1 MNLYLIISGNLTGF
15 SHFYASAGAKDFY
28 EQSKIDFDFRNYLLF
43 LKDRQKAYA
52 VSFTDKTIAVS
63 LVTRVLDSFRRPGV
77 LNMTLLLPRKYKV
90 SDKGGLQGGAA
101 LYQLLNEVNDMFY
114 QRNFLNGMMNQ
125 NGAVL
130 MQDYYSPILERYQ
143 LVPDPKQRDVNA
155 RINVALA
162 KNNVGYIAAA
172 ESDIS
177 LYLETLCRESYE
189 GYHHVFLA
197 SDAPQNINESPVEE
211 VFYPVR
217 YTSNM
222 EAGVEYSL
230 PKKVRMSDKIDLLPN
245 LRGYVAFNQDY
256 TYEQIFQGAC
266 KQITAQLR
274 NEVIYL
280 TYQFEEE
287 HRKVTFEFQFGTS
300 KIDMREIFPVKL
312 WIGNQE
318 NYLQNNSLVFS
329 GKEIYHPIRLVCENE
344 KYEFVPGTAEFDLS
358 RYPDE
363 KFYVQVQSKTVRKPE
378 QTELKLTL
386 PKDGVFTIRI
396 INKPTGRVE
405 SFNQVKGS
413 WQKMVSG
420 AISDWRYEILSDQ
433 YKTVSGDFSQAGGLT
448 LEEKQGTQNQSKSQL
463 SSQTKYPV
471 QIKDSQGQSGAVSD
485 GGERKQ
491 SERNKFIRANLVV
504 FSFLS
509 VAVLALLGLGGYIVY
524 DKWKEKEQVNP
535 KDVDNDCKIRLSP
548 IIKQGTE
555 NKILSRQDLE
565 KLGLMCKIA
574 YDTRYFYMEED
585 NDSLTYILT
594 PKSEVPDSIYNNST
608 VTLSL
613 VYNKDTIF
621 KYVKSYHCYKN
632 PIDSFYLNIFNNLKS
647 IKDSLDNGSKVNK
660 EKVQKYLKSIEGN
673 QIYGNQKDRVKWSAT
688 NLYIEIK
695 QGIDKIQKNNLTT
708 DHGGEDQNE
717 TIEEIKTELD
727 KACVTLERLD
737 KLSQKINSLD
747 DSNSKTKTKL
757 LNKVSV
763 LKTVITNLRA
773 KQKPNDQQTKYL
785 SPDQVKAL
793 NFGFNPKN
801 NKEQERIKQY
811 WNTCNKN
818 RINVSK
824 IQSILDFS
832 NEVKNFIEKGS

>member
-43 LKDRQKAYA
+43 LKERQKAYA

-162 KNNVGYIAAA
+162 KNNIGYIAAA
-172 ESDIS
+172 ESDIP

-266 KQITAQLR
+266 KQIAAELR
-274 NEVIYL
+274 NNEVIYL

-329 GKEIYHPIRLVCENE
+329 GKEIYQPIRLVCENE

-363 KFYVQVQSKTVRKPE
+363 KFYVQVQSKTVEKPE
-378 QTELKLTL
+378 QTILRLTL
-386 PKDGVFTIRI
+386 PLDGVFTIRI

-405 SFNQVKGS
+405 SFNQVKGN

-420 AISDWRYEILSDQ
+420 AISDWRYEIVSDKYEVLSGNFPQ
-433 YKTVSGDFSQAGGLT
+433 PSILNFLK
-448 LEEKQGTQNQSKSQL
+448 KQGTQNQSNSQL

-471 QIKDSQGQSGAVSD
+471 QIKDSERKTGAVSD
-485 GGERKQ
+485 GGGKKQ
-491 SERNKFIRANLVV
+491 PERNKFIRANLVV

-524 DKWKEKEQVNP
+524 DKRIKDVKNEKELE
-535 KDVDNDCKIRLSP
+535 KSKKFDDKACEIWLCP
-548 IIKQGTE
+548 IISSDTLRRK
-555 NKILSRQDLE
+555 DLE
-565 KLGLMCKIA
+565 DLGLKCELICKDSIFDIEKK
-574 YDTRYFYMEED
+574 YE
-585 NDSLTYILT
+585 DSLIYILK
-594 PKSEVPDSIYNNST
+594 PRKGISDSIYNNST
-608 VTLSL
+608 VTLA
-613 VYNKDTIF
+613 VIYDEEDTIF
-621 KYVKSYHCYKN
+621 KYSEKYSELHDSYSNKPMLCSLD
-632 PIDSFYLNIFNNLKS
+632 IFYNLFSLLKS
-647 IKDSLDNGSKVNK
+647 SD
-660 EKVQKYLKSIEGN
+660 
-673 QIYGNQKDRVKWSAT
+673 
-688 NLYIEIK
+688 
-695 QGIDKIQKNNLTT
+695 
-708 DHGGEDQNE
+708 
-717 TIEEIKTELD
+717 
-727 KACVTLERLD
+727 
-737 KLSQKINSLD
+737 INSLD
-747 DSNSKTKTKL
+747 TILNESKESKLQRSKSIRKEMAWGNTKL
-757 LNKVSV
+757 YDTLSKRLEKLIEIEKEKNTIGEIKNKLDAVDVTLIQIKNFLNKIRNFTCNGTSDVKKKADN
-763 LKTVITNLRA
+763 LKKVIENLREGTLPA
-773 KQKPNDQQTKYL
+773 RESDQWILLSKDQQNELIPCYSGEKPRSIENIQGKL
-785 SPDQVKAL
+785 AKIKSINDFIKVVK
-793 NFGFNPKN
+793 
-801 NKEQERIKQY
+801 
-811 WNTCNKN
+811 
-818 RINVSK
+818 
-824 IQSILDFS
+824 S
-832 NEVKNFIEKGS
+832 NHII

>member
-28 EQSKIDFDFRNYLLF
+28 SQSKIDFDFRNHLTF
-43 LKDRQKAYA
+43 LSEGQKAYA
-52 VSFTDKTIAVS
+52 VSFTDKMIAVS
-63 LVTRVLDSFRRPGV
+63 LVTRVLDSFRRKGI
-77 LNMTLLLPRKYKV
+77 LDITLLLPRKYKV

-172 ESDIS
+172 ESDIP

-329 GKEIYHPIRLVCENE
+329 GKEIYQPIRLVCENG
-344 KYEFVPGTAEFDLS
+344 KYEFVPGTANIDLS
-358 RYPDE
+358 RYPE
-363 KFYVQVQSKTVRKPE
+363 KELTVYVQVQSKTVEKPE
-378 QTELKLTL
+378 QTILRLTL
-386 PKDGVFTIRI
+386 PLDGVFTIRI

-405 SFNQVKGS
+405 SFNQVKGN

-420 AISDWRYEILSDQ
+420 AISDWRYELSSDQ
-433 YKTVSGDFSQAGGLT
+433 YKTVSGDFSQAGDLI
-448 LEEKQGTQNQSKSQL
+448 LEKKQETQNQSKSQL

-471 QIKDSQGQSGAVSD
+471 QIKDSERKTGAVSD
-485 GGERKQ
+485 GGGKKQ
-491 SERNKFIRANLVV
+491 PERNKFIRANLVV

-524 DKWKEKEQVNP
+524 DKWIGGNEGEQEDSENVG
-535 KDVDNDCKIRLSP
+535 DNACKIRLSA

-565 KLGLMCKIA
+565 KLGLMCKIV
-574 YDTRYFYMEED
+574 YVTSYFYMEED

-594 PKSEVPDSIYNNST
+594 PKSKVPDSIYNST

-613 VYNKDTIF
+613 VYEGEDTIF
-621 KYVKSYHCYKN
+621 KYAKSYHCYKN
-632 PIDSFYLNIFNNLKS
+632 NPFIPFNLNTFNVLKS

-660 EKVQKYLKSIEGN
+660 EEVQKYLKSIEN
-673 QIYGNQKDRVKWSAT
+673 DSVYGNVNKKVWSAT
-688 NLYIEIK
+688 KLYKKIEDALSQTSKEVESEDGKTVTSIKSLLMSVEITWSQLENEIPGRINKIGNNKDRETLNTMVVNLKNAIENLRKGEKPKGWDSLSKAQRTALSPIFEK
-695 QGIDKIQKNNLTT
+695 NFSSKNARETYLKKIQGQSSEFKN
-708 DHGGEDQNE
+708 
-717 TIEEIKTELD
+717 
-727 KACVTLERLD
+727 
-737 KLSQKINSLD
+737 
-747 DSNSKTKTKL
+747 
-757 LNKVSV
+757 
-763 LKTVITNLRA
+763 
-773 KQKPNDQQTKYL
+773 
-785 SPDQVKAL
+785 
-793 NFGFNPKN
+793 
-801 NKEQERIKQY
+801 
-811 WNTCNKN
+811 
-818 RINVSK
+818 
-824 IQSILDFS
+824 IQSI
-832 NEVKNFIEKGS
+832 EEFIQKAKDIDLIN

>member
-130 MQDYYSPILERYQ
+130 MQDYYSPILEKYQ

-172 ESDIS
+172 ESDIP
-177 LYLETLCRESYE
+177 LYLETLCRENYE

-211 VFYPVR
+211 VFYTVR

-266 KQITAQLR
+266 KQIAAELR
-274 NEVIYL
+274 NNEVIYL

-329 GKEIYHPIRLVCENE
+329 GKEIYQPIRLVCENG
-344 KYEFVPGTAEFDLS
+344 KYEFVPGTANIDLS
-358 RYPDE
+358 RYPE
-363 KFYVQVQSKTVRKPE
+363 KELTVYVQVQSKTVEKPE

-420 AISDWRYEILSDQ
+420 AISDWRYELSSDQ
-433 YKTVSGDFSQAGGLT
+433 YKTVSGDFSQVGDLT
-448 LEEKQGTQNQSKSQL
+448 LEKKQGTQNQSKSQL

-471 QIKDSQGQSGAVSD
+471 QIKDSQGQSGPVSD
-485 GGERKQ
+485 GGEGKQ

-524 DKWKEKEQVNP
+524 DKWIGYEDILDKSLTQQDSVFFEKTKSCTIFLRVLKSGN
-535 KDVDNDCKIRLSP
+535 RL
-548 IIKQGTE
+548 TNE
-555 NKILSRQDLE
+555 HL
-565 KLGLMCKIA
+565 
-574 YDTRYFYMEED
+574 
-585 NDSLTYILT
+585 DSLKVRCI
-594 PKSEVPDSIYNNST
+594 PKST
-608 VTLSL
+608 
-613 VYNKDTIF
+613 
-621 KYVKSYHCYKN
+621 
-632 PIDSFYLNIFNNLKS
+632 
-647 IKDSLDNGSKVNK
+647 
-660 EKVQKYLKSIEGN
+660 
-673 QIYGNQKDRVKWSAT
+673 
-688 NLYIEIK
+688 
-695 QGIDKIQKNNLTT
+695 
-708 DHGGEDQNE
+708 
-717 TIEEIKTELD
+717 
-727 KACVTLERLD
+727 
-737 KLSQKINSLD
+737 D
-747 DSNSKTKTKL
+747 DS
-757 LNKVSV
+757 VC
-763 LKTVITNLRA
+763 II
-773 KQKPNDQQTKYL
+773 QKPNSDSLIYVISLNKEFDAQASDSIIFTFKHNYNVIGEVRLSYADCKRIYAHDVVLNEFEDIGKKNITTKIPTKQGAVNVNRL
-785 SPDQVKAL
+785 SDIDVTISEVTDINKDSSNKKLKIDGVVLVSERIRAL
-793 NFGFNPKN
+793 NDMFAALKQGLQPSQN
-801 NKEQERIKQY
+801 NLSSDQKKVIQEIFIQGAY
-811 WNTCNKN
+811 DLQ
-818 RINVSK
+818 K
-824 IQSILDFS
+824 I
-832 NEVKNFIEKGS
+832 KNFGSDGKFNDIKSLSDFYNIVIKNHDLLKKV

>member
-1 MNLYLIISGNLTGF
+1 MNLSLIISGNLTGF
-15 SHFYASAGAKDFY
+15 SHFYTSAGAKDFY
-28 EQSKIDFDFRNYLLF
+28 SQSKIDFDFRNHLTF
-43 LKDRQKAYA
+43 LSEGQKAYA
-52 VSFTDKTIAVS
+52 VSFTDKMIAVS
-63 LVTRVLDSFRRPGV
+63 LVTRVLDSFRRKGI
-77 LNMTLLLPRKYKV
+77 LDITLLLPRKYKV

-130 MQDYYSPILERYQ
+130 MQDYYSPILEKYQ
-143 LVPDPKQRDVNA
+143 LVPDPKQRDVNV

-172 ESDIS
+172 ESDIP

-222 EAGVEYSL
+222 EEGAEYSL
-230 PKKVRMSDKIDLLPN
+230 PKKVRMSDKIDMLPN
-245 LRGYVAFNQDY
+245 LRGYMAFNQDY

-266 KQITAQLR
+266 KQITAQLH

-280 TYQFEEE
+280 TYQFEVEQ
-287 HRKVTFEFQFGTS
+287 RIVTFEFQFGTS

-318 NYLQNNSLVFS
+318 NYLQNNSFVFS
-329 GKEIYHPIRLVCENE
+329 GKEIYQPIRLVCENG
-344 KYEFVPGTAEFDLS
+344 KYEFVPGTANIDLF
-358 RYPDE
+358 RYPE
-363 KFYVQVQSKTVRKPE
+363 KELTVYVQVQSKTVEKPE
-378 QTELKLTL
+378 QTILRLTL
-386 PKDGVFTIRI
+386 PPDGVFTIRI

-405 SFNQVKGS
+405 SFNQVKGN

-420 AISDWRYEILSDQ
+420 AISDWRYEIVSDK
-433 YKTVSGDFSQAGGLT
+433 YEVVSGDFPQPSILNF
-448 LEEKQGTQNQSKSQL
+448 LKKQETQNQSKSQL

-485 GGERKQ
+485 GGEGKQ

-524 DKWKEKEQVNP
+524 DKWIKDDRHEEKLVDPE
-535 KDVDNDCKIRLSP
+535 DVDDKDCKIRLSA
-548 IIKQGTE
+548 IIKQETE

-565 KLGLMCKIA
+565 KLGLMCKIV
-574 YDTRYFYMEED
+574 YDTSYFYMEEN

-621 KYVKSYHCYKN
+621 KYVESYHCYKN
-632 PIDSFYLNIFNNLKS
+632 PIESFYLNIFNNLKS

-660 EKVQKYLKSIEGN
+660 EKVQKYLKSIEGYR
-673 QIYGNQKDRVKWSAT
+673 IYGNQKDRVKWS
-688 NLYIEIK
+688 
-695 QGIDKIQKNNLTT
+695 
-708 DHGGEDQNE
+708 
-717 TIEEIKTELD
+717 
-727 KACVTLERLD
+727 
-737 KLSQKINSLD
+737 
-747 DSNSKTKTKL
+747 KTKL
-757 LNKVSV
+757 YQEILGKIGKIEEESSKKE
-763 LKTVITNLRA
+763 KTVSINIERVDAVDVDLEELKNILKKIENNQDYNDKRIKINNLISVI
-773 KQKPNDQQTKYL
+773 KKLQKGTKPGKNEYGLL
-785 SPDQVKAL
+785 SSAQKKAL
-793 NFGFNPKN
+793 NFDLNPKDSKGKIDN
-801 NKEQERIKQY
+801 YWTSCTRKELK
-811 WNTCNKN
+811 
-818 RINVSK
+818 SK
-824 IQSILDFS
+824 LEKITSIS
-832 NEVKNFIEKGS
+832 NFTAEVKGYNEGGKK

>member
-43 LKDRQKAYA
+43 LKERQKAYA

-130 MQDYYSPILERYQ
+130 MQDYYSPILEKYQ

-162 KNNVGYIAAA
+162 KNNLGYIAAA
-172 ESDIS
+172 ESDIP

-222 EAGVEYSL
+222 EEGAEYSL

-329 GKEIYHPIRLVCENE
+329 GKEIYQPIRLVCENE

-386 PKDGVFTIRI
+386 PQDGVFTIRI

-405 SFNQVKGS
+405 SFNQVKGN
-413 WQKMVSG
+413 WQKMVLG
-420 AISDWRYEILSDQ
+420 DISDWRYEIVSDKYEVLSGNFPQ
-433 YKTVSGDFSQAGGLT
+433 PSILNFLK
-448 LEEKQGTQNQSKSQL
+448 KQGTQNQSKSQL

-471 QIKDSQGQSGAVSD
+471 QIKDPEVQSGSVSH
-485 GGERKQ
+485 GGGKKQ
-491 SERNKFIRANLVV
+491 PERNKFIRANLVV

-524 DKWKEKEQVNP
+524 DKRIKNNKELADSE
-535 KDVDNDCKIRLSP
+535 NDDDKACKIRLCP
-548 IIKQGTE
+548 IISEQRKKSKT
-555 NKILSRQDLE
+555 LSRQDLE
-565 KLGLMCKIA
+565 KLGLKCELIC
-574 YDTRYFYMEED
+574 ED
-585 NDSLTYILT
+585 SIFDIEGYKDSLIYILK
-594 PKSEVPDSIYNNST
+594 PLKGSISDSIYNNST
-608 VTLSL
+608 VTLA
-613 VYNKDTIF
+613 VIYNEEDTIF
-621 KYVKSYHCYKN
+621 KYSEKYSELHDSYSNKPMPC
-632 PIDSFYLNIFNNLKS
+632 
-647 IKDSLDNGSKVNK
+647 SLDIF
-660 EKVQKYLKSIEGN
+660 Y
-673 QIYGNQKDRVKWSAT
+673 
-688 NLYIEIK
+688 NLFSLL
-695 QGIDKIQKNNLTT
+695 NSSN
-708 DHGGEDQNE
+708 
-717 TIEEIKTELD
+717 
-727 KACVTLERLD
+727 
-737 KLSQKINSLD
+737 INSLD
-747 DSNSKTKTKL
+747 SILNKSGIKGFYLKRSESIKNKMTWGKTKL
-757 LNKVSV
+757 YDTLSKRLEKLIEIEKEKNTIGEIKNKLDAVDVTLIQIKNFLGKIREFTCNGTSDV
-763 LKTVITNLRA
+763 KKKADNLKKVIENLREGTLPDRKSDQWILLSKNQQNVLIPCYSGEKPRSIGNIQDKLA
-773 KQKPNDQQTKYL
+773 KIKSINDFI
-785 SPDQVKAL
+785 QVV
-793 NFGFNPKN
+793 KN
-801 NKEQERIKQY
+801 NDI
-811 WNTCNKN
+811 
-818 RINVSK
+818 I
-824 IQSILDFS
+824 
-832 NEVKNFIEKGS
+832 

>member
-43 LKDRQKAYA
+43 LKERQKAYA

-130 MQDYYSPILERYQ
+130 MQDYYSPILEKYQ

-329 GKEIYHPIRLVCENE
+329 GKEIYQPIRLVCENG
-344 KYEFVPGTAEFDLS
+344 KYEFVPGTANIDLS
-358 RYPDE
+358 RYPE
-363 KFYVQVQSKTVRKPE
+363 KELTVYVQVQSKTVEKPE
-378 QTELKLTL
+378 QTILRLTL
-386 PKDGVFTIRI
+386 PLDGVFTIRI

-405 SFNQVKGS
+405 SFNQVKGN

-420 AISDWRYEILSDQ
+420 DISDWRYEIVSDKYEVLSGNFPQ
-433 YKTVSGDFSQAGGLT
+433 PSILNFLK
-448 LEEKQGTQNQSKSQL
+448 KQGTQNQSNSQL

-471 QIKDSQGQSGAVSD
+471 QIKDSERKTGAVSD
-485 GGERKQ
+485 GGGKKQ
-491 SERNKFIRANLVV
+491 PERNKFIRANLVV

-524 DKWKEKEQVNP
+524 DK
-535 KDVDNDCKIRLSP
+535 
-548 IIKQGTE
+548 
-555 NKILSRQDLE
+555 
-565 KLGLMCKIA
+565 
-574 YDTRYFYMEED
+574 
-585 NDSLTYILT
+585 
-594 PKSEVPDSIYNNST
+594 SIGRNERG
-608 VTLSL
+608 
-613 VYNKDTIF
+613 
-621 KYVKSYHCYKN
+621 
-632 PIDSFYLNIFNNLKS
+632 P

-660 EKVQKYLKSIEGN
+660 EKVQKYLKSIQN
-673 QIYGNQKDRVKWSAT
+673 DSVYGNVNKKVWSAT
-688 NLYIEIK
+688 KLYKKIEDALSQTSKEVESEDGKTVTSIKSLLMSVKITWSQLENEIPGRINKIGNNKDRETLNTMVVNLKNAIENLRKGEKPKDWDSLSKAQRTALSPIFEK
-695 QGIDKIQKNNLTT
+695 KFSSKNARETYLKKIQGQSSEFKN
-708 DHGGEDQNE
+708 
-717 TIEEIKTELD
+717 
-727 KACVTLERLD
+727 
-737 KLSQKINSLD
+737 
-747 DSNSKTKTKL
+747 
-757 LNKVSV
+757 
-763 LKTVITNLRA
+763 
-773 KQKPNDQQTKYL
+773 
-785 SPDQVKAL
+785 
-793 NFGFNPKN
+793 
-801 NKEQERIKQY
+801 
-811 WNTCNKN
+811 
-818 RINVSK
+818 
-824 IQSILDFS
+824 IQSIEEFIQKA
-832 NEVKNFIEKGS
+832 KNIGLIN

>member
-130 MQDYYSPILERYQ
+130 MQDYYSPILEKYQ

-172 ESDIS
+172 ESDIP

-329 GKEIYHPIRLVCENE
+329 GKEIYQPIRLVCENE

-363 KFYVQVQSKTVRKPE
+363 KFYVQVQSKIVRKPE

-386 PKDGVFTIRI
+386 PQDGVFTIRI

-420 AISDWRYEILSDQ
+420 ALSDWRYELSSDQ
-433 YKTVSGDFSQAGGLT
+433 YKTVSGDFSQAGDLI
-448 LEEKQGTQNQSKSQL
+448 LEKKQETQIQSNSQL

-471 QIKDSQGQSGAVSD
+471 QIKDSERKTGAVSD
-485 GGERKQ
+485 GGGKKQ
-491 SERNKFIRANLVV
+491 PERNKFIRANLVV

-524 DKWKEKEQVNP
+524 DKWIDKHEEEGSENLDDKEA
-535 KDVDNDCKIRLSP
+535 CKIRLCP
-548 IIKQGTE
+548 IISEQKSKT
-555 NKILSRQDLE
+555 LSRQDLE
-565 KLGLMCKIA
+565 KLGLKCELICE
-574 YDTRYFYMEED
+574 DSIFDIERYK
-585 NDSLTYILT
+585 DSLIYILK
-594 PKSEVPDSIYNNST
+594 PWKGISDSIYNNST
-608 VTLSL
+608 VTLA
-613 VYNKDTIF
+613 VIYNEEDTIF
-621 KYVKSYHCYKN
+621 KYSEKYSELHDSYSNKPMPC
-632 PIDSFYLNIFNNLKS
+632 
-647 IKDSLDNGSKVNK
+647 SLDIF
-660 EKVQKYLKSIEGN
+660 Y
-673 QIYGNQKDRVKWSAT
+673 
-688 NLYIEIK
+688 NLFSLL
-695 QGIDKIQKNNLTT
+695 NSSN
-708 DHGGEDQNE
+708 
-717 TIEEIKTELD
+717 
-727 KACVTLERLD
+727 
-737 KLSQKINSLD
+737 INSLD
-747 DSNSKTKTKL
+747 SILNKSGIKGFYLKRSKSITNKMTWGDTKL
-757 LNKVSV
+757 YTTLSNKLDE
-763 LKTVITNLRA
+763 LKLIENTERKRIKVIKTNLEKVNVTLDEIGGFLDEISKFEYAETSDVQNKANNLENVIKGLQNGTLPDKKSNQWKLLSQAQRNVLNSFYT
-773 KQKPNDQQTKYL
+773 NDRKRWINE
-785 SPDQVKAL
+785 KL
-793 NFGFNPKN
+793 NS
-801 NKEQERIKQY
+801 I
-811 WNTCNKN
+811 
-818 RINVSK
+818 SK
-824 IQSILDFS
+824 INSIYDLQSLC
-832 NEVKNFIEKGS
+832 EK

>member
-43 LKDRQKAYA
+43 LKERQKAYA

-63 LVTRVLDSFRRPGV
+63 LVTRVLDSFRRPGI

-172 ESDIS
+172 ESDIP

-222 EAGVEYSL
+222 EEGAEYSL
-230 PKKVRMSDKIDLLPN
+230 PKRVRMSDKIDLLPN

-329 GKEIYHPIRLVCENE
+329 GKEIYQPIRLVCENE

-363 KFYVQVQSKTVRKPE
+363 KFYVQVQSKTVEKPE
-378 QTELKLTL
+378 QTILRLTL
-386 PKDGVFTIRI
+386 PLDGVFTIRI

-405 SFNQVKGS
+405 SFNQVKGN
-413 WQKMVSG
+413 WQKMVLG
-420 AISDWRYEILSDQ
+420 DISDWRYEIVSDKYEVLSGNFPQ
-433 YKTVSGDFSQAGGLT
+433 PSILNFLK
-448 LEEKQGTQNQSKSQL
+448 KQGTQNQSNSQL

-471 QIKDSQGQSGAVSD
+471 QIKDSERKTGAVSD
-485 GGERKQ
+485 GGGKKQ
-491 SERNKFIRANLVV
+491 PERNKFIRANLVV

-524 DKWKEKEQVNP
+524 DKL
-535 KDVDNDCKIRLSP
+535 DNSSTQQDSVFFEETKSCTIFLRVLKSGNRL
-548 IIKQGTE
+548 TNE
-555 NKILSRQDLE
+555 HL
-565 KLGLMCKIA
+565 
-574 YDTRYFYMEED
+574 
-585 NDSLTYILT
+585 DSLKVRCI
-594 PKSEVPDSIYNNST
+594 PKST
-608 VTLSL
+608 
-613 VYNKDTIF
+613 
-621 KYVKSYHCYKN
+621 
-632 PIDSFYLNIFNNLKS
+632 
-647 IKDSLDNGSKVNK
+647 
-660 EKVQKYLKSIEGN
+660 
-673 QIYGNQKDRVKWSAT
+673 
-688 NLYIEIK
+688 
-695 QGIDKIQKNNLTT
+695 
-708 DHGGEDQNE
+708 
-717 TIEEIKTELD
+717 
-727 KACVTLERLD
+727 
-737 KLSQKINSLD
+737 D
-747 DSNSKTKTKL
+747 DS
-757 LNKVSV
+757 VC
-763 LKTVITNLRA
+763 II
-773 KQKPNDQQTKYL
+773 QKPNSDSLIYVISLNKEFDAQASDSIIFTFKHNYNVIGEVRLSYADCKRIYAHDVVLNEFEDMGKKDIITKTPTKQGAVNVNRL
-785 SPDQVKAL
+785 SAIDVTISEVTDINKDSSNGKLKIDGVVVSDRIKAL
-793 NFGFNPKN
+793 NNMFAALKKGLQPSQN
-801 NKEQERIKQY
+801 NLSSDQKEVIQEIFIQGAY
-811 WNTCNKN
+811 DPQ
-818 RINVSK
+818 K
-824 IQSILDFS
+824 I
-832 NEVKNFIEKGS
+832 KNFGSDGKFNDIKSLSDFYNIVKKNKDLLKKVP

>member
-28 EQSKIDFDFRNYLLF
+28 SQSKIDFDFRNHLTF
-43 LKDRQKAYA
+43 LSEGQKAYA
-52 VSFTDKTIAVS
+52 VSFTDKMIAVS
-63 LVTRVLDSFRRPGV
+63 LVTRVLDSFRRKGI
-77 LNMTLLLPRKYKV
+77 LDITLLLPRKYKV

-130 MQDYYSPILERYQ
+130 MQDYYSPILEKYQ

-172 ESDIS
+172 ESDIP

-280 TYQFEEE
+280 TYQFEVEQ
-287 HRKVTFEFQFGTS
+287 RIVTFEFQFGTS

-329 GKEIYHPIRLVCENE
+329 GKEIYQPIRLVCENG
-344 KYEFVPGTAEFDLS
+344 KYEFVPGTANIDLS
-358 RYPDE
+358 RYPE
-363 KFYVQVQSKTVRKPE
+363 KELTVYVQVQSKTVEKPE
-378 QTELKLTL
+378 QTILRLTL
-386 PKDGVFTIRI
+386 PLDGVFTIRI

-405 SFNQVKGS
+405 SFNQVKGN
-413 WQKMVSG
+413 WQKMVLG
-420 AISDWRYEILSDQ
+420 DISDWRYEIVSDKYEVLSGNFPQ
-433 YKTVSGDFSQAGGLT
+433 PSILNFLK
-448 LEEKQGTQNQSKSQL
+448 KQGTQNQSKSQL

-471 QIKDSQGQSGAVSD
+471 QIKDPEVQSGSVSH
-485 GGERKQ
+485 GGGKKQ
-491 SERNKFIRANLVV
+491 PERNKFIRANLVV

-524 DKWKEKEQVNP
+524 DKRIYVKPGVELENSENF
-535 KDVDNDCKIRLSP
+535 DDNACKIRLIP

-565 KLGLMCKIA
+565 KLGLKCELICE
-574 YDTRYFYMEED
+574 DSTFYIEYK
-585 NDSLTYILT
+585 DSLIYILK
-594 PKSEVPDSIYNNST
+594 PLKGISDSIYNNST
-608 VTLSL
+608 VILSL
-613 VYNKDTIF
+613 VYEEEDTIF
-621 KYVKSYHCYKN
+621 KYAESYHCYKN
-632 PIDSFYLNIFNNLKS
+632 NPFISFNLNTFNVLKS

-660 EKVQKYLKSIEGN
+660 EEVQKYLKSIEEYR
-673 QIYGNQKDRVKWSAT
+673 IYGNQNDRVKWSKT
-688 NLYIEIK
+688 KLYQEILGKIGKIEEESSKKGETVSINIERIDDVDVTLKELRGILKQIQGSQKYNNEQTKISNLIDVISNLNNKVLPEQNKK
-695 QGIDKIQKNNLTT
+695 QWFLLSKDQQDALKCCYK
-708 DHGGEDQNE
+708 GEDRNNA
-717 TIEEIKTELD
+717 IK
-727 KACVTLERLD
+727 
-737 KLSQKINSLD
+737 KLGPLKINSIKNFLKVLSD
-747 DSNSKTKTKL
+747 RGIV
-757 LNKVSV
+757 NKSEVM
-763 LKTVITNLRA
+763 
-773 KQKPNDQQTKYL
+773 KYL
-785 SPDQVKAL
+785 Q
-793 NFGFNPKN
+793 
-801 NKEQERIKQY
+801 
-811 WNTCNKN
+811 
-818 RINVSK
+818 
-824 IQSILDFS
+824 
-832 NEVKNFIEKGS
+832 

>member
-28 EQSKIDFDFRNYLLF
+28 SQSKIDFDFRNHLTF
-43 LKDRQKAYA
+43 LSEGQKAYA
-52 VSFTDKTIAVS
+52 VSFTDKMIAVS
-63 LVTRVLDSFRRPGV
+63 LVTRVLDSFRRKGI
-77 LNMTLLLPRKYKV
+77 LDITLLLPRKYKV

-172 ESDIS
+172 ESDIP

-329 GKEIYHPIRLVCENE
+329 GKEIYQPIRLVCENG
-344 KYEFVPGTAEFDLS
+344 KYEFVPGTANIDLS
-358 RYPDE
+358 RYPE
-363 KFYVQVQSKTVRKPE
+363 KELTVYVQVQSKTVEKPE
-378 QTELKLTL
+378 QTILRLTL
-386 PKDGVFTIRI
+386 PLDGVFTIRI

-405 SFNQVKGS
+405 SFNQVKGN

-420 AISDWRYEILSDQ
+420 AISDWRYELSSDQ
-433 YKTVSGDFSQAGGLT
+433 YKTVSGDFSQAGDLI
-448 LEEKQGTQNQSKSQL
+448 LEKKQETQNQSKSQL

-471 QIKDSQGQSGAVSD
+471 QIKDSERKTGAVSD
-485 GGERKQ
+485 GGGKKQ
-491 SERNKFIRANLVV
+491 PERNKFIRANLVV

-524 DKWKEKEQVNP
+524 DKWIGGNEGEQEDSENVG
-535 KDVDNDCKIRLSP
+535 DNACKIRLCP
-548 IIKQGTE
+548 IISSDTLRRK
-555 NKILSRQDLE
+555 DLE
-565 KLGLMCKIA
+565 DLGLKCELICKDSIFDIEKK
-574 YDTRYFYMEED
+574 YE
-585 NDSLTYILT
+585 DSLIYILK
-594 PKSEVPDSIYNNST
+594 PWKGISDSIYNNST

-613 VYNKDTIF
+613 VYEGEDTIF
-621 KYVKSYHCYKN
+621 KYAESYHCYKN
-632 PIDSFYLNIFNNLKS
+632 NPFIPFNLNTFNILKS
-647 IKDSLDNGSKVNK
+647 IKDSLDNDVDMSW
-660 EKVQKYLKSIEGN
+660 VQPILKSIQN
-673 QIYGNQKDRVKWSAT
+673 DSVYGNVNKKVWSAT
-688 NLYIEIK
+688 KLYKQIEDALSQTPRDVESEDGKTVTSIKSLLESVGITWSQLEIEIPARITEIGK
-695 QGIDKIQKNNLTT
+695 DQDRKTLNQMVANLKNAIENLRKGEKPKGWNSLSKAQRTALSPIFEKKFPSESAKKTYLEKIQGQSSEFKN
-708 DHGGEDQNE
+708 
-717 TIEEIKTELD
+717 
-727 KACVTLERLD
+727 
-737 KLSQKINSLD
+737 
-747 DSNSKTKTKL
+747 
-757 LNKVSV
+757 
-763 LKTVITNLRA
+763 
-773 KQKPNDQQTKYL
+773 
-785 SPDQVKAL
+785 
-793 NFGFNPKN
+793 
-801 NKEQERIKQY
+801 
-811 WNTCNKN
+811 
-818 RINVSK
+818 
-824 IQSILDFS
+824 IQSI
-832 NEVKNFIEKGS
+832 EEFIQKAKDIGLIN

>member
-43 LKDRQKAYA
+43 LKERQKAYA

-77 LNMTLLLPRKYKV
+77 LNMTLLIPRKYKV

-162 KNNVGYIAAA
+162 KNNIGYIAAA
-172 ESDIS
+172 ESDIP

-329 GKEIYHPIRLVCENE
+329 GKEIYQPIRLVCENE
-344 KYEFVPGTAEFDLS
+344 KYEFVPGTANIDLS
-358 RYPDE
+358 RYPE
-363 KFYVQVQSKTVRKPE
+363 KELTVYVQVQSKTVEKPE
-378 QTELKLTL
+378 QTILRLTL
-386 PKDGVFTIRI
+386 PLDGVFTIRI

-405 SFNQVKGS
+405 SFNQVKGN
-413 WQKMVSG
+413 WQKMVLG
-420 AISDWRYEILSDQ
+420 DISDWRYEIVSDKYEVLSGNFPQ
-433 YKTVSGDFSQAGGLT
+433 PSILNFLK
-448 LEEKQGTQNQSKSQL
+448 KQGTQNQSNSQL

-471 QIKDSQGQSGAVSD
+471 QIKDSERKTGAVSD
-485 GGERKQ
+485 GGGKKQ
-491 SERNKFIRANLVV
+491 PERNKFIRANLVV

-524 DKWKEKEQVNP
+524 DKSIGRNEGGQEDSENVN
-535 KDVDNDCKIRLSP
+535 DNACKIQLSP

-555 NKILSRQDLE
+555 KKILSRQDLE
-565 KLGLMCKIA
+565 KLGLMCKIV
-574 YDTRYFYMEED
+574 YDTSYFYMKED

-594 PKSEVPDSIYNNST
+594 PRSEVSDSIYNNST

-621 KYVKSYHCYKN
+621 KYVEPYHCYKN

-660 EKVQKYLKSIEGN
+660 EEVQKYLKSIEGN
-673 QIYGNQKDRVKWSAT
+673 QIYGNQKDRVKWS
-688 NLYIEIK
+688 
-695 QGIDKIQKNNLTT
+695 
-708 DHGGEDQNE
+708 
-717 TIEEIKTELD
+717 
-727 KACVTLERLD
+727 
-737 KLSQKINSLD
+737 
-747 DSNSKTKTKL
+747 KTKL
-757 LNKVSV
+757 YQEILGKIGKIEEESSKKEKPVSINIERV
-763 LKTVITNLRA
+763 DAVDVDLEELKNILKKIENNQDYNDKRIKINNLISVIKKL
-773 KQKPNDQQTKYL
+773 QKGTKPGKNEYGLL
-785 SPDQVKAL
+785 SSAQKKAL
-793 NFGFNPKN
+793 NFDLNPKDSKGKIDN
-801 NKEQERIKQY
+801 YWTSCTRKELK
-811 WNTCNKN
+811 
-818 RINVSK
+818 SK
-824 IQSILDFS
+824 LEKITSIS
-832 NEVKNFIEKGS
+832 NFTAEVKGYNEGGKK

>member
-43 LKDRQKAYA
+43 LKERQKAYA

-130 MQDYYSPILERYQ
+130 MQDYYSPILEKYQ

-162 KNNVGYIAAA
+162 KNNIGYIAAA
-172 ESDIS
+172 ESDIP

-329 GKEIYHPIRLVCENE
+329 GKEIYQPIRLVCENE

-363 KFYVQVQSKTVRKPE
+363 KFYVQVQSKTVEKPE
-378 QTELKLTL
+378 QTILRLTL
-386 PKDGVFTIRI
+386 PLDGVFTIRI

-405 SFNQVKGS
+405 SFNQVKGN
-413 WQKMVSG
+413 WQKKVYG
-420 AISDWRYEILSDQ
+420 AISDWRYELSSDQ
-433 YKTVSGDFSQAGGLT
+433 YKTVSGDFSQAGDLI
-448 LEEKQGTQNQSKSQL
+448 LEKKQETQNQSKSQL

-471 QIKDSQGQSGAVSD
+471 QIKDSERKTGAVSD
-485 GGERKQ
+485 GGGKKQ
-491 SERNKFIRANLVV
+491 PERNKFIRANLVV

-524 DKWKEKEQVNP
+524 DTWIDGGQEHINT
-535 KDVDNDCKIRLSP
+535 KDVNKKACKIQLSP
-548 IIKQGTE
+548 IISSDTLRRK
-555 NKILSRQDLE
+555 DLE
-565 KLGLMCKIA
+565 DLGLKCELICKDSIFDIEKK
-574 YDTRYFYMEED
+574 YE
-585 NDSLTYILT
+585 DSLIYILK
-594 PKSEVPDSIYNNST
+594 PRKGISDSIYNNST
-608 VTLSL
+608 VILSL
-613 VYNKDTIF
+613 VYEGEDTIF
-621 KYVKSYHCYKN
+621 KYAESYHCYKN
-632 PIDSFYLNIFNNLKS
+632 NPFIPFNLNTFNVLKS
-647 IKDSLDNGSKVNK
+647 IKDSLDNDVDMSW
-660 EKVQKYLKSIEGN
+660 VQPILKSIQN
-673 QIYGNQKDRVKWSAT
+673 DSVYGNVNKKVWSAT
-688 NLYIEIK
+688 KLYKKIEDALSQTSREVESEDGKTVTSIKSLLMSVEITWSQLENEIPDRINKIGNNKDRKTLNKMVVNLKNAIENLRKGEKPKGWDSLSEAQRTALSPIFEK
-695 QGIDKIQKNNLTT
+695 NFSSKNARETYLKKIQGQSSEFKN
-708 DHGGEDQNE
+708 
-717 TIEEIKTELD
+717 
-727 KACVTLERLD
+727 
-737 KLSQKINSLD
+737 
-747 DSNSKTKTKL
+747 
-757 LNKVSV
+757 
-763 LKTVITNLRA
+763 
-773 KQKPNDQQTKYL
+773 
-785 SPDQVKAL
+785 
-793 NFGFNPKN
+793 
-801 NKEQERIKQY
+801 
-811 WNTCNKN
+811 
-818 RINVSK
+818 
-824 IQSILDFS
+824 IQSI
-832 NEVKNFIEKGS
+832 EEFIQKAEDIYLINKKK

>member
-28 EQSKIDFDFRNYLLF
+28 SQSKIDFDFRNHLTF
-43 LKDRQKAYA
+43 LSEGQKAYA
-52 VSFTDKTIAVS
+52 VSFTDKMIAVS
-63 LVTRVLDSFRRPGV
+63 LVTRVLDSFRRKGI
-77 LNMTLLLPRKYKV
+77 LDITLLLPRKYKV

-130 MQDYYSPILERYQ
+130 MQDYYSPILEKYQ

-172 ESDIS
+172 ESDIP

-280 TYQFEEE
+280 TYQFEVEQ
-287 HRKVTFEFQFGTS
+287 RIVTFEFQFGTS

-329 GKEIYHPIRLVCENE
+329 GKEIYQPIRLVCENG
-344 KYEFVPGTAEFDLS
+344 KYEFVPGTANIDLS
-358 RYPDE
+358 RYPE
-363 KFYVQVQSKTVRKPE
+363 KELTVYVQVQSKTVEKPE
-378 QTELKLTL
+378 QTILRLTL
-386 PKDGVFTIRI
+386 PLDGVFTIRI

-405 SFNQVKGS
+405 SFNQVKGN

-420 AISDWRYEILSDQ
+420 DISDWRYEIVSDKYEVLSGNFPQ
-433 YKTVSGDFSQAGGLT
+433 PSILNFLK
-448 LEEKQGTQNQSKSQL
+448 KQGTQNQSNSQL

-471 QIKDSQGQSGAVSD
+471 QIKDPEVQSGSVSHD
-485 GGERKQ
+485 GGKKQ
-491 SERNKFIRANLVV
+491 PERNKFIRANLVV

-524 DKWKEKEQVNP
+524 DKWIDKHEEKRGGSENLDDKEA
-535 KDVDNDCKIRLSP
+535 CKIWLCP
-548 IIKQGTE
+548 IISEQKSKT
-555 NKILSRQDLE
+555 LSRQDLE
-565 KLGLMCKIA
+565 ELGLKCELMCEDSIFGIE
-574 YDTRYFYMEED
+574 RYQ
-585 NDSLTYILT
+585 DSLIYILK
-594 PKSEVPDSIYNNST
+594 PLKGISDSIYNNST

-613 VYNKDTIF
+613 VYEGEDTIF
-621 KYVKSYHCYKN
+621 KYAESYHCYKN
-632 PIDSFYLNIFNNLKS
+632 NPFIPFNLNTFNILKS
-647 IKDSLDNGSKVNK
+647 IKDSLDNDVDMSW
-660 EKVQKYLKSIEGN
+660 VQPILKSIQN
-673 QIYGNQKDRVKWSAT
+673 DSVYGNVNKKVWSAT
-688 NLYIEIK
+688 KLYKQIEDALSQTPRDVESEDGKTVTSIKSLLESVGITWSQLEIEIPARITEIGK
-695 QGIDKIQKNNLTT
+695 DQDRKTLNQMVANLKNAIEDLRKGKKPKGWNSLSKAQRTALSPIFEKKFPSESAKKTYLEKIQGQSSEFKN
-708 DHGGEDQNE
+708 
-717 TIEEIKTELD
+717 
-727 KACVTLERLD
+727 
-737 KLSQKINSLD
+737 
-747 DSNSKTKTKL
+747 
-757 LNKVSV
+757 
-763 LKTVITNLRA
+763 
-773 KQKPNDQQTKYL
+773 
-785 SPDQVKAL
+785 
-793 NFGFNPKN
+793 
-801 NKEQERIKQY
+801 
-811 WNTCNKN
+811 
-818 RINVSK
+818 
-824 IQSILDFS
+824 IQSI
-832 NEVKNFIEKGS
+832 EEFIQKAKDIGLIN

>member
-43 LKDRQKAYA
+43 LKERQKAYA

-130 MQDYYSPILERYQ
+130 MQDYYSPILEKYQ

-172 ESDIS
+172 ESDIP

-280 TYQFEEE
+280 TYLFEEE

-329 GKEIYHPIRLVCENE
+329 GKEIYQPIRLVCENG
-344 KYEFVPGTAEFDLS
+344 KYEFVPGTANIDLS
-358 RYPDE
+358 RYPE
-363 KFYVQVQSKTVRKPE
+363 KELTVYVQVQSKTVENPE
-378 QTELKLTL
+378 QTILRLTL
-386 PKDGVFTIRI
+386 PLDGVFTIRI

-405 SFNQVKGS
+405 SFNQVKGN

-420 AISDWRYEILSDQ
+420 DISDWRYEIVSDKYEVLSGNFPQ
-433 YKTVSGDFSQAGGLT
+433 PSILNFLK
-448 LEEKQGTQNQSKSQL
+448 KQGTQNQSNSQL

-471 QIKDSQGQSGAVSD
+471 QIKDSERKTGAVSD
-485 GGERKQ
+485 GGGKKQ
-491 SERNKFIRANLVV
+491 PERNKFIRANLVV

-524 DKWKEKEQVNP
+524 DKLIGRNEGGQEDSEN
-535 KDVDNDCKIRLSP
+535 VDDNACKIRLSP
-548 IIKQGTE
+548 IISSDTLRRK
-555 NKILSRQDLE
+555 DLE
-565 KLGLMCKIA
+565 DLGLKCELICKDSIFDIEKK
-574 YDTRYFYMEED
+574 YE
-585 NDSLTYILT
+585 DSLIYTLKPRKGI
-594 PKSEVPDSIYNNST
+594 SDSIYNNST
-608 VTLSL
+608 VTLA
-613 VYNKDTIF
+613 VIYDEEDTIF
-621 KYVKSYHCYKN
+621 KYSEKYSKLHDSYSNKPMLCTLD
-632 PIDSFYLNIFNNLKS
+632 IFYNLFSLLKS
-647 IKDSLDNGSKVNK
+647 SD
-660 EKVQKYLKSIEGN
+660 
-673 QIYGNQKDRVKWSAT
+673 
-688 NLYIEIK
+688 
-695 QGIDKIQKNNLTT
+695 
-708 DHGGEDQNE
+708 
-717 TIEEIKTELD
+717 
-727 KACVTLERLD
+727 
-737 KLSQKINSLD
+737 INSLD
-747 DSNSKTKTKL
+747 TILNESKESKLQRSESIIKKMKWGDTNLYKTLSGKLDELKQQAESIKNNETKRINAIKTDLEKVDVTLTQIEGFLNEIKKFKYVKAPEVQNKAGNLKNVIKNLQNGILPDQTQNSEEWKL
-757 LNKVSV
+757 LSS
-763 LKTVITNLRA
+763 
-773 KQKPNDQQTKYL
+773 KQRKILEPCYL
-785 SPDQVKAL
+785 NGQRIKSIQL
-793 NFGFNPKN
+793 NKN
-801 NKEQERIKQY
+801 NLNLE
-811 WNTCNKN
+811 
-818 RINVSK
+818 K
-824 IQSILDFS
+824 IQSIND
-832 NEVKNFIEKGS
+832 FIEKVKGSGIIKK

>member
-15 SHFYASAGAKDFY
+15 SHFYTSSGAKDFY
-28 EQSKIDFDFRNYLLF
+28 SQSKIDFDFRNHLTF
-43 LKDRQKAYA
+43 LSEGQKAYA
-52 VSFTDKTIAVS
+52 VSFTDKMIAVS
-63 LVTRVLDSFRRPGV
+63 LVTRVLDSFRRKGI
-77 LNMTLLLPRKYKV
+77 LDITLLLPRKYKV

-130 MQDYYSPILERYQ
+130 MQDYYSPILEKYQ
-143 LVPDPKQRDVNA
+143 LIPDPKQRDVNA

-172 ESDIS
+172 ESDIP

-211 VFYPVR
+211 IFYPVR

-222 EAGVEYSL
+222 EEGVEYSL
-230 PKKVRMSDKIDLLPN
+230 PKRVRMSDKIDLLPN

-280 TYQFEEE
+280 TYQFEVEQ
-287 HRKVTFEFQFGTS
+287 RIVTFEFQFGTS

-318 NYLQNNSLVFS
+318 NYLQNNSFVFS
-329 GKEIYHPIRLVCENE
+329 GKEIYQPIRLVCENE
-344 KYEFVPGTAEFDLS
+344 KYEIVPGTANIDLS
-358 RYPDE
+358 RYPGKE
-363 KFYVQVQSKTVRKPE
+363 LTVYVQVQSKTVRKPE

-386 PKDGVFTIRI
+386 PQDGVFTIRI

-524 DKWKEKEQVNP
+524 DKWIEKKQVNP
-535 KDVDNDCKIRLSP
+535 EYVDNDCKIRLSP

-621 KYVKSYHCYKN
+621 KYVEPYHCYKN

-647 IKDSLDNGSKVNK
+647 IKDSLDNGLKVNK

-673 QIYGNQKDRVKWSAT
+673 RIYGNQKDRVKWSET
-688 NLYIEIK
+688 KLYQEIL
-695 QGIDKIQKNNLTT
+695 GKIGK
-708 DHGGEDQNE
+708 
-717 TIEEIKTELD
+717 IEEKSSKEGKTDPINIKRID
-727 KACVTLERLD
+727 AVDVTLKQLEDIL
-737 KLSQKINSLD
+737 KIIKGNQSYKKEQEKI
-747 DSNSKTKTKL
+747 SNLINVISNL
-757 LNKVSV
+757 NNKVLPEKNKKQWS
-763 LKTVITNLRA
+763 LLSKDQQDALNCCYMGDRNNAITNLQPLNINSI
-773 KQKPNDQQTKYL
+773 KGFLEELLKNNIVNKGEVKKYL
-785 SPDQVKAL
+785 Q
-793 NFGFNPKN
+793 
-801 NKEQERIKQY
+801 
-811 WNTCNKN
+811 
-818 RINVSK
+818 
-824 IQSILDFS
+824 
-832 NEVKNFIEKGS
+832 

>member
-43 LKDRQKAYA
+43 LKERQKAYA

-172 ESDIS
+172 ESDIP
-177 LYLETLCRESYE
+177 LYLETLCRENYE

-266 KQITAQLR
+266 KQIAAELR
-274 NEVIYL
+274 NNEVIYL

-329 GKEIYHPIRLVCENE
+329 GKEIYQPIRLVCENE

-420 AISDWRYEILSDQ
+420 AISDWRYELSSDQ
-433 YKTVSGDFSQAGGLT
+433 YKTVSGDFSQVGDLT
-448 LEEKQGTQNQSKSQL
+448 LEKKQGTQNQSKSQL

-471 QIKDSQGQSGAVSD
+471 QIKDSQGQSGVVSD
-485 GGERKQ
+485 GGEGKQ

-524 DKWKEKEQVNP
+524 DKWIGNRPEKEQNDP
-535 KDVDNDCKIRLSP
+535 ENFDNKACKIRLSP
-548 IIKQGTE
+548 IISKQR
-555 NKILSRQDLE
+555 NKPDTLRRKDLE
-565 KLGLMCKIA
+565 DLGLKCELICENRIFDIEKK
-574 YDTRYFYMEED
+574 YE
-585 NDSLTYILT
+585 DSLIYILK
-594 PKSEVPDSIYNNST
+594 PWNGISDSIYNNST

-613 VYNKDTIF
+613 VYEEEDTIF
-621 KYVKSYHCYKN
+621 KYAVSYHCYKN
-632 PIDSFYLNIFNNLKS
+632 NPFISFNLNTFNVLKS
-647 IKDSLDNGSKVNK
+647 IKDSLDKGVDM
-660 EKVQKYLKSIEGN
+660 EWVQPILRSIRN
-673 QIYGNQKDRVKWSAT
+673 DSVYGNINKKVWSAT
-688 NLYIEIK
+688 KLYKKIE
-695 QGIDKIQKNNLTT
+695 D
-708 DHGGEDQNE
+708 
-717 TIEEIKTELD
+717 
-727 KACVTLERLD
+727 A
-737 KLSQKINSLD
+737 LSQTSRDVESEDGKTVTSIKSLLMSVEITWSQLENEIPARINKIGNDKDKKTLNKMVVNLKNAIENLRNGEKPKGWNSL
-747 DSNSKTKTKL
+747 SEAQRT
-757 LNKVSV
+757 
-763 LKTVITNLRA
+763 A
-773 KQKPNDQQTKYL
+773 L
-785 SPDQVKAL
+785 SPIFEKE
-793 NFGFNPKN
+793 FYSKN
-801 NKEQERIKQY
+801 AREAYLKDV
-811 WNTCNKN
+811 KN
-818 RINVSK
+818 RSSYFKN
-824 IQSILDFS
+824 IQSIK
-832 NEVKNFIEKGS
+832 EFIEKAEEIGLINKIK

>member
-28 EQSKIDFDFRNYLLF
+28 SQSKIDFDFRNHLTF
-43 LKDRQKAYA
+43 LSEGQKAYA
-52 VSFTDKTIAVS
+52 VSFTDKMIAVS
-63 LVTRVLDSFRRPGV
+63 LVTRVLDSFRRKGI
-77 LNMTLLLPRKYKV
+77 LDITLLLPRKYKV

-172 ESDIS
+172 ESDIP

-266 KQITAQLR
+266 KQIAAELCN

-329 GKEIYHPIRLVCENE
+329 GKEIYQPIRLVCENG
-344 KYEFVPGTAEFDLS
+344 KYEFVPGTANIDLS
-358 RYPDE
+358 RYPE
-363 KFYVQVQSKTVRKPE
+363 KELTVYVQVQSKTVEKPE
-378 QTELKLTL
+378 QTILRLTL
-386 PKDGVFTIRI
+386 PPDGVFTIRI

-405 SFNQVKGS
+405 SFNQVKGN

-420 AISDWRYEILSDQ
+420 ALSDWRYELSSDQ
-433 YKTVSGDFSQAGGLT
+433 YKTVSGDFPQPSILNF
-448 LEEKQGTQNQSKSQL
+448 LKKQEMQNQSNSQL

-471 QIKDSQGQSGAVSD
+471 QIKDSERKTGAVSD
-485 GGERKQ
+485 GGGKKQ
-491 SERNKFIRANLVV
+491 PERNKFIRANLVV

-524 DKWKEKEQVNP
+524 DKGIGRNEGEQEDSEN
-535 KDVDNDCKIRLSP
+535 VDDNACEIRLSA
-548 IIKQGTE
+548 IIKQETE

-565 KLGLMCKIA
+565 KLGLMCKIV
-574 YDTRYFYMEED
+574 YDTSYFYMEEN

-632 PIDSFYLNIFNNLKS
+632 PIESFYLNIFNNLKS

-660 EKVQKYLKSIEGN
+660 EKVQKYLKSIEGYR
-673 QIYGNQKDRVKWSAT
+673 IYGNQKDRVKWS
-688 NLYIEIK
+688 
-695 QGIDKIQKNNLTT
+695 
-708 DHGGEDQNE
+708 
-717 TIEEIKTELD
+717 
-727 KACVTLERLD
+727 
-737 KLSQKINSLD
+737 
-747 DSNSKTKTKL
+747 KTKL
-757 LNKVSV
+757 YQEILGKIGKIEEESSKKE
-763 LKTVITNLRA
+763 KTVSINIERVDAVDVDLEELKNILKKIENNQDYNDKRIKINNLISVI
-773 KQKPNDQQTKYL
+773 KKLQKGTKPGKNEYGLL
-785 SPDQVKAL
+785 SSAQKKAL
-793 NFGFNPKN
+793 NFDLDSNNLIENYWKLCEKN
-801 NKEQERIKQY
+801 ELKKSLEEITSISAFTAKVKKYKEGGGK
-811 WNTCNKN
+811 
-818 RINVSK
+818 
-824 IQSILDFS
+824 
-832 NEVKNFIEKGS
+832 

>member
-28 EQSKIDFDFRNYLLF
+28 SQSKIDFDFRNHLTF
-43 LKDRQKAYA
+43 LSEGQKAYA
-52 VSFTDKTIAVS
+52 VSFTDKMIAVS
-63 LVTRVLDSFRRPGV
+63 LVTRVLDSFRRKGI
-77 LNMTLLLPRKYKV
+77 LDITLLLPRKYKV

-172 ESDIS
+172 ESDIP

-280 TYQFEEE
+280 TYQFEVEQ
-287 HRKVTFEFQFGTS
+287 RIVTFEFQFGTS

-329 GKEIYHPIRLVCENE
+329 GKEIYQPIRLVCENE
-344 KYEFVPGTAEFDLS
+344 KYEFVPGTANIDLS

-363 KFYVQVQSKTVRKPE
+363 KFYVQVQSKTVEKPE
-378 QTELKLTL
+378 QTILRLTL
-386 PKDGVFTIRI
+386 PLDGVFTIRI

-405 SFNQVKGS
+405 SFNQVKGN
-413 WQKMVSG
+413 WQKMVLG
-420 AISDWRYEILSDQ
+420 DISDWRYEIVSDKYEVLSGNFPQ
-433 YKTVSGDFSQAGGLT
+433 PSILNFLK
-448 LEEKQGTQNQSKSQL
+448 KQGTQNQSKSQL

-471 QIKDSQGQSGAVSD
+471 QIKDPEVQSGSVSH
-485 GGERKQ
+485 GGGKKQ
-491 SERNKFIRANLVV
+491 PERNKFIRANLVV

-524 DKWKEKEQVNP
+524 DKWIDKHEEKRGDLENLDDKEA
-535 KDVDNDCKIRLSP
+535 CKIWLCP
-548 IIKQGTE
+548 IISEQKSKT
-555 NKILSRQDLE
+555 LSRQDLE
-565 KLGLMCKIA
+565 KLGLKCELIC
-574 YDTRYFYMEED
+574 ED
-585 NDSLTYILT
+585 SIFDIEWYEDSLIYILK
-594 PKSEVPDSIYNNST
+594 PLKGISDSIYNNST
-608 VTLSL
+608 VTLA
-613 VYNKDTIF
+613 VIYNKEDTIF
-621 KYVKSYHCYKN
+621 KYSEKYSELHDSYSNKPMPC
-632 PIDSFYLNIFNNLKS
+632 
-647 IKDSLDNGSKVNK
+647 SLDIF
-660 EKVQKYLKSIEGN
+660 Y
-673 QIYGNQKDRVKWSAT
+673 
-688 NLYIEIK
+688 NLFSLL
-695 QGIDKIQKNNLTT
+695 NSSN
-708 DHGGEDQNE
+708 
-717 TIEEIKTELD
+717 
-727 KACVTLERLD
+727 
-737 KLSQKINSLD
+737 INSLD
-747 DSNSKTKTKL
+747 SILNKSGIKGFYLKRSKSIMNKMTWGKTKL
-757 LNKVSV
+757 YTTLSNKLDELKQQAESIKNNEKKRINAIKTDLEKVDVTLDQIEGFLNE
-763 LKTVITNLRA
+763 IRNF
-773 KQKPNDQQTKYL
+773 KY
-785 SPDQVKAL
+785 VKAPELQNKAENLKNVIKSLQNGTLPDRNRNQWNLLSQAQRNVL
-793 NFGFNPKN
+793 NSFYTRDRKEWI
-801 NKEQERIKQY
+801 NKKLNSI
-811 WNTCNKN
+811 
-818 RINVSK
+818 SK
-824 IQSILDFS
+824 INSIYDLQ
-832 NEVKNFIEKGS
+832 NLYGK

>member
-63 LVTRVLDSFRRPGV
+63 MVTRVLDSFRRPGV

-90 SDKGGLQGGAA
+90 SDKRSLQGGAA

-130 MQDYYSPILERYQ
+130 MQDYYSPILEKYQ

-172 ESDIS
+172 ESDIP

-211 VFYPVR
+211 IFYPVC

-222 EAGVEYSL
+222 EEGAEYSL

-280 TYQFEEE
+280 TYQFEVEQ
-287 HRKVTFEFQFGTS
+287 RIVTFEFQFGTS

-318 NYLQNNSLVFS
+318 NYLQNNSFVFS
-329 GKEIYHPIRLVCENE
+329 GKEIYQPIRLVCENG
-344 KYEFVPGTAEFDLS
+344 KYEFVPGTANIDLS
-358 RYPDE
+358 RYPE
-363 KFYVQVQSKTVRKPE
+363 KELTVYVQVQSKTVRKPE
-378 QTELKLTL
+378 QTELKLIL
-386 PKDGVFTIRI
+386 PQDGVFTIRI

-405 SFNQVKGS
+405 SFNQVKGN
-413 WQKMVSG
+413 WQKMVLG
-420 AISDWRYEILSDQ
+420 DISDWRYELSSDQ
-433 YKTVSGDFSQAGGLT
+433 YKTVSGDFSQGGKLI
-448 LEEKQGTQNQSKSQL
+448 LEKKQETQIQSNSQL

-471 QIKDSQGQSGAVSD
+471 QIKDSERKTGAVPD
-485 GGERKQ
+485 GGGKKQ

-524 DKWKEKEQVNP
+524 DKWIKKEEQIDP
-535 KDVDNDCKIRLSP
+535 EIIDDKACKIWLNP
-548 IIKQGTE
+548 IISSDTLRRK
-555 NKILSRQDLE
+555 DLE
-565 KLGLMCKIA
+565 DLGLKCELI
-574 YDTRYFYMEED
+574 YED
-585 NDSLTYILT
+585 SIFDIEKKYEDSLIYILK
-594 PKSEVPDSIYNNST
+594 PRKGISDSIYNNST

-613 VYNKDTIF
+613 VYEEEDTIF
-621 KYVKSYHCYKN
+621 KYTKSYHCYKN
-632 PIDSFYLNIFNNLKS
+632 NPFIPFNLNTFNFLKS
-647 IKDSLDNGSKVNK
+647 IKDSLDKDVDMGW
-660 EKVQKYLKSIEGN
+660 VQPILKSIRN
-673 QIYGNQKDRVKWSAT
+673 DSVYGNVNKKVWSAT
-688 NLYIEIK
+688 KLYKKIK
-695 QGIDKIQKNNLTT
+695 D
-708 DHGGEDQNE
+708 
-717 TIEEIKTELD
+717 
-727 KACVTLERLD
+727 A
-737 KLSQKINSLD
+737 LSQTSREVESEDDKTVTSIKSLLESVGITWRQLEYEIPARIGKIGSKDQDKRTLNQMVANLKNAIENLRKGEKPKSWNSL
-747 DSNSKTKTKL
+747 SKAQRK
-757 LNKVSV
+757 
-763 LKTVITNLRA
+763 A
-773 KQKPNDQQTKYL
+773 L
-785 SPDQVKAL
+785 SPIFEKKFPSESA
-793 NFGFNPKN
+793 
-801 NKEQERIKQY
+801 KETYLEKIRGQSSAFA
-811 WNTCNKN
+811 N
-818 RINVSK
+818 
-824 IQSILDFS
+824 IQSI
-832 NEVKNFIEKGS
+832 EEFIQKAQAIDLINKK

>member
-15 SHFYASAGAKDFY
+15 SHFYASEGAKDFY
-28 EQSKIDFDFRNYLLF
+28 SQSKIDFDFRNHLTF
-43 LKDRQKAYA
+43 LSEGQKAYA
-52 VSFTDKTIAVS
+52 VSFTDKMIAVS
-63 LVTRVLDSFRRPGV
+63 LVTRVLDSFRRKGI
-77 LNMTLLLPRKYKV
+77 LDITLLLPRKYKV

-162 KNNVGYIAAA
+162 KNNIGYIAAA
-172 ESDIS
+172 ESDIP

-197 SDAPQNINESPVEE
+197 SDAPQNINEFPVEE

-245 LRGYVAFNQDY
+245 LRGYMAFNQDY

-329 GKEIYHPIRLVCENE
+329 GKEIYQPIRLVCENE

-363 KFYVQVQSKTVRKPE
+363 RFYVQVQSKTVRKPE

-386 PKDGVFTIRI
+386 PQDGVFTIRI

-420 AISDWRYEILSDQ
+420 ALSDWRYELSSDQ
-433 YKTVSGDFSQAGGLT
+433 YKTVSGDFSQAGDLI
-448 LEEKQGTQNQSKSQL
+448 LEKKQETQIQSNSQL

-471 QIKDSQGQSGAVSD
+471 QIKDSERKTGAVSD
-485 GGERKQ
+485 GGGKKQ
-491 SERNKFIRANLVV
+491 PERNKFIRANLVV

-524 DKWKEKEQVNP
+524 DKWIDDRHKGEQIDP
-535 KDVDNDCKIRLSP
+535 ENDKACKIRLSP
-548 IIKQGTE
+548 IISKQRDKPDTLRR
-555 NKILSRQDLE
+555 KDLE
-565 KLGLMCKIA
+565 DLGLKCELICENSIFDIEKK
-574 YDTRYFYMEED
+574 YE
-585 NDSLTYILT
+585 DSLIYILK
-594 PKSEVPDSIYNNST
+594 PWKGISDSIYNNST
-608 VTLSL
+608 VILA
-613 VYNKDTIF
+613 VIYNEEDTIF
-621 KYVKSYHCYKN
+621 KYSEKYSELHDSCSDKPMLCSLDIFCKLILLQNSSDINSFDSILNKYAQSYLQR
-632 PIDSFYLNIFNNLKS
+632 SES
-647 IKDSLDNGSKVNK
+647 IKK
-660 EKVQKYLKSIEGN
+660 EM
-673 QIYGNQKDRVKWSAT
+673 KWGET
-688 NLYIEIK
+688 NLYKTLSGKLDELKQQAESIK
-695 QGIDKIQKNNLTT
+695 NDENKRINA
-708 DHGGEDQNE
+708 
-717 TIEEIKTELD
+717 IKTNLEKVD
-727 KACVTLERLD
+727 VTLTQIEGFLNEIRNFKNVEAP
-737 KLSQKINSLD
+737 KLQNKAENLKNVIKSLQIGTLPDRNSNQWKSLSRAQQK
-747 DSNSKTKTKL
+747 
-757 LNKVSV
+757 V
-763 LKTVITNLRA
+763 LIPCYGNG
-773 KQKPNDQQTKYL
+773 D
-785 SPDQVKAL
+785 
-793 NFGFNPKN
+793 
-801 NKEQERIKQY
+801 RIKAI
-811 WNTCNKN
+811 NKN
-818 RINVSK
+818 K
-824 IQSILDFS
+824 GKLKLEEIQSIEDFITKVIG
-832 NEVKNFIEKGS
+832 NNII

>member
-28 EQSKIDFDFRNYLLF
+28 SQSKIDFDFRNHLTF
-43 LKDRQKAYA
+43 LSEGQKAYA
-52 VSFTDKTIAVS
+52 VSFTDKMIAVS
-63 LVTRVLDSFRRPGV
+63 LVTRVLDSFRRKGI
-77 LNMTLLLPRKYKV
+77 LDITLLLPRKYKV

-172 ESDIS
+172 ESDIP

-329 GKEIYHPIRLVCENE
+329 GKEIYQPIRLVCENG
-344 KYEFVPGTAEFDLS
+344 KYEFVPGTANIDLS
-358 RYPDE
+358 RYPE
-363 KFYVQVQSKTVRKPE
+363 KELTVYVQVQSKTVEKPE
-378 QTELKLTL
+378 QTILRLTL
-386 PKDGVFTIRI
+386 PLDGVFTIRI

-405 SFNQVKGS
+405 SFNQVKGN

-420 AISDWRYEILSDQ
+420 DISDWRYEIVSDKYEVLSGNFPQ
-433 YKTVSGDFSQAGGLT
+433 PSILNFLK
-448 LEEKQGTQNQSKSQL
+448 KQGTQNQSNSQL

-471 QIKDSQGQSGAVSD
+471 QIKDSERKTGAVSD
-485 GGERKQ
+485 GGGKKQ
-491 SERNKFIRANLVV
+491 PERNKFIRANLVV

-524 DKWKEKEQVNP
+524 DKWIKNVKNKKERGGSEKFDDKACE
-535 KDVDNDCKIRLSP
+535 IRLCP
-548 IIKQGTE
+548 IISSDTLRRK
-555 NKILSRQDLE
+555 DLE
-565 KLGLMCKIA
+565 DLGLKCELICKDSIFDIEKK
-574 YDTRYFYMEED
+574 YE
-585 NDSLTYILT
+585 DSLIYILK
-594 PKSEVPDSIYNNST
+594 PWKGISDSIYNNST

-613 VYNKDTIF
+613 VYEGEDTIF
-621 KYVKSYHCYKN
+621 KYAKSYHCYKN
-632 PIDSFYLNIFNNLKS
+632 NPFIPFNLNTFNVLKS

-660 EKVQKYLKSIEGN
+660 EEVQKYLKSIEN
-673 QIYGNQKDRVKWSAT
+673 DSVYGNVNKKVWSAT
-688 NLYIEIK
+688 KLYKQIEDALSQTPRDVESEDGKTVTSIKSLLESVGITWSQLEIEIPARITEIGK
-695 QGIDKIQKNNLTT
+695 DQDRKTLNQMVANLKNAIENLRKGEEPKGWNSLSKAQRTALSPIFEKKFPSESAKKTYLEKIQGQSSEFKN
-708 DHGGEDQNE
+708 
-717 TIEEIKTELD
+717 
-727 KACVTLERLD
+727 
-737 KLSQKINSLD
+737 
-747 DSNSKTKTKL
+747 
-757 LNKVSV
+757 
-763 LKTVITNLRA
+763 
-773 KQKPNDQQTKYL
+773 
-785 SPDQVKAL
+785 
-793 NFGFNPKN
+793 
-801 NKEQERIKQY
+801 
-811 WNTCNKN
+811 
-818 RINVSK
+818 
-824 IQSILDFS
+824 IQSI
-832 NEVKNFIEKGS
+832 EEFIQKAKDIGLIN

>member
-43 LKDRQKAYA
+43 LKERQKAYA

-130 MQDYYSPILERYQ
+130 MQDYYSPILEKYQ

-172 ESDIS
+172 ESDIP

-280 TYQFEEE
+280 TYQFEAE

-329 GKEIYHPIRLVCENE
+329 GKEIYQPIRLVCENE

-363 KFYVQVQSKTVRKPE
+363 KFYVQVQSKTVEKPE
-378 QTELKLTL
+378 QTILRLTL
-386 PKDGVFTIRI
+386 PLDGVFTIRI

-405 SFNQVKGS
+405 SFNQVKGN

-420 AISDWRYEILSDQ
+420 AISDWRYELSSDQ
-433 YKTVSGDFSQAGGLT
+433 YKTVSGDFSQAGDLI
-448 LEEKQGTQNQSKSQL
+448 LEKKQGTQNQSKSQL

-471 QIKDSQGQSGAVSD
+471 QIKDSERKTGAVSD
-485 GGERKQ
+485 GGGKKQ
-491 SERNKFIRANLVV
+491 PERNKFIRANLVV

-524 DKWKEKEQVNP
+524 DKWITGDWHEKKQNDPEN
-535 KDVDNDCKIRLSP
+535 VDDDKACKIRLCP
-548 IIKQGTE
+548 IISSDTLRRK
-555 NKILSRQDLE
+555 DLE
-565 KLGLMCKIA
+565 DLGLKCELICKDSIF
-574 YDTRYFYMEED
+574 DIEKKNE
-585 NDSLTYILT
+585 DSLIYILK
-594 PKSEVPDSIYNNST
+594 PWKGISDSIYNNST
-608 VTLSL
+608 VILA
-613 VYNKDTIF
+613 VIYNEEDTIF
-621 KYVKSYHCYKN
+621 KYSEKYSELHDSYSNKPMLCSLD
-632 PIDSFYLNIFNNLKS
+632 IFYNLFSLLKS
-647 IKDSLDNGSKVNK
+647 SDINFLDSILNK
-660 EKVQKYLKSIEGN
+660 YA
-673 QIYGNQKDRVKWSAT
+673 QIYLQRSESIKKEMKWGDT
-688 NLYIEIK
+688 NLYKTLSGKLDELKQEAESIKNNETKRINAIKTDLEKVDVTLTQIEGFLNEIK
-695 QGIDKIQKNNLTT
+695 KFEYVKAPEVLNKAGNLKNVIKKLQNGILPDQTQNSEEWKLLSSKQRKILEPCYLNEQRIKSIQLNKNNL
-708 DHGGEDQNE
+708 N
-717 TIEEIKTELD
+717 
-727 KACVTLERLD
+727 LE
-737 KLSQKINSLD
+737 
-747 DSNSKTKTKL
+747 
-757 LNKVSV
+757 
-763 LKTVITNLRA
+763 
-773 KQKPNDQQTKYL
+773 
-785 SPDQVKAL
+785 
-793 NFGFNPKN
+793 
-801 NKEQERIKQY
+801 
-811 WNTCNKN
+811 
-818 RINVSK
+818 K
-824 IQSILDFS
+824 IQSINDFIAKLR
-832 NEVKNFIEKGS
+832 NNYIIK

>member
-43 LKDRQKAYA
+43 LKERQKAYA

-162 KNNVGYIAAA
+162 KNNIGYIAAA
-172 ESDIS
+172 ESDIP

-266 KQITAQLR
+266 KQIAAELR
-274 NEVIYL
+274 NNEVIYL

-329 GKEIYHPIRLVCENE
+329 GKEIYQPIRLVCENG

-363 KFYVQVQSKTVRKPE
+363 KFYVQVQSKTVEKPE
-378 QTELKLTL
+378 QTILRLTL
-386 PKDGVFTIRI
+386 PLDGVFTIRI

-405 SFNQVKGS
+405 SFNQVKGN

-420 AISDWRYEILSDQ
+420 DISDWRYEIVSDKYEVLSGNFPQ
-433 YKTVSGDFSQAGGLT
+433 PSILNFLK
-448 LEEKQGTQNQSKSQL
+448 KQGTQNQSNSQL

-471 QIKDSQGQSGAVSD
+471 QIKDSQGQSGALSD

-524 DKWKEKEQVNP
+524 DKWIRPEERINPENFDDKEA
-535 KDVDNDCKIRLSP
+535 CKIWLSP
-548 IIKQGTE
+548 IISSDTLRRK
-555 NKILSRQDLE
+555 DLE
-565 KLGLMCKIA
+565 DLGLKCELICKNSIF
-574 YDTRYFYMEED
+574 DIKKKCE
-585 NDSLTYILT
+585 DSLIYILK
-594 PKSEVPDSIYNNST
+594 PWKDIPDSIYNNST
-608 VTLSL
+608 VTLA
-613 VYNKDTIF
+613 VIYDEEDTIF
-621 KYVKSYHCYKN
+621 KYSEKYSELHDSYSNKPMPCSLDIFYNLFSLQKSLDINFLDSILNKYAQSYLQRSERKWNSTILYKTLSGKLDELKQQAESIENDEKKRINTIKTNLEKVDVTLDQIEGFLDEISEFKYVKAPELQNKAENLKKVIENLRKGTLPDRTQNSEEWKLLSSKQRKILEPC
-632 PIDSFYLNIFNNLKS
+632 YLNNQRIKS
-647 IKDSLDNGSKVNK
+647 I
-660 EKVQKYLKSIEGN
+660 Q
-673 QIYGNQKDRVKWSAT
+673 
-688 NLYIEIK
+688 
-695 QGIDKIQKNNLTT
+695 
-708 DHGGEDQNE
+708 
-717 TIEEIKTELD
+717 
-727 KACVTLERLD
+727 
-737 KLSQKINSLD
+737 
-747 DSNSKTKTKL
+747 
-757 LNKVSV
+757 LNKD
-763 LKTVITNLRA
+763 NL
-773 KQKPNDQQTKYL
+773 NL
-785 SPDQVKAL
+785 
-793 NFGFNPKN
+793 
-801 NKEQERIKQY
+801 E
-811 WNTCNKN
+811 
-818 RINVSK
+818 K
-824 IQSILDFS
+824 IQSIND
-832 NEVKNFIEKGS
+832 FIEKVKGSGIIKK